1 MRRMKFTPP
10 TNDYNE
16 EIKNI
21 DEQICELID
30 RRKKVSDNN
39 PGFPKMEYICNWAE
53 KYNIYE
59 DLLSSIF
66 SMLYHENEYIPIVE
80 PEEFRK
86 NISILRSVEKD
97 NKILSV
103 TSMQQYNNAS
113 IINISI
119 EWNSEGEEDYL
130 NMHPE
135 IYISEKYICRM
146 DSGSGGDGHKYY
158 RFIVTPALPDD
169 VSGINLIYKEKN
181 LETKEDSNILI
192 EL

>member
-21 DEQICELID
+21 DEKICELID
-30 RRKKVSDNN
+30 KRKKISNNN
-39 PGFPKMEYICNWAE
+39 PGFPNMEYIINWA
-53 KYNIYE
+53 KMYNIHE

-66 SMLYHENEYIPIVE
+66 SMLYHENEYIPIIE
-80 PEEFRK
+80 PEKFRK
-86 NISILRSVEKD
+86 NISILKSVEKD

-119 EWNSEGEEDYL
+119 EWNFSGEGDYL
-130 NMHPE
+130 NINSE
-135 IYISEKYICRM
+135 IYISEKYNCRM

-158 RFIVTPALPDD
+158 RFIVTPALPDN
-169 VSGINLIYKEKN
+169 VSGIDLIYKEKN
-181 LETKEDSNILI
+181 LETKEETNIVIGL
-192 EL
+192 